1 MIIIH
6 AYIYFS
12 LSLLDLMI
20 YKKSINS
27 LFYFCFFLDFNLEIN
42 LMWRDLEQ
50 TEIQTMT
57 CQSIKFSK
65 KQSGSCLLIGF
76 VLTTA
81 FF

>member
-1 MIIIH
+1 
-6 AYIYFS
+6 
-12 LSLLDLMI
+12 
-20 YKKSINS
+20 
-27 LFYFCFFLDFNLEIN
+27 
-42 LMWRDLEQ
+42 MWRDLEQ

-81 FF
+81 FLKER